1 MILVTGATGFLGSAL
16 VDLLVREHLPVRALV
31 RSPHKAAVL
40 PDVVERAPGDI
51 NDEASLRRA
60 MDGCEGVMHLAAA
73 VGLFTLEQARE
84 LNLGGTRR
92 VLEAARRA
100 GVRRFVYA
108 SSSAAII
115 AADGLVSETAPNRTA
130 LTDSYSITK
139 AEAEGLVFAAAAGG
153 FEACIVNIVNG
164 YGPCLAGPLSYN
176 TALVAAARGD
186 VEAITD
192 ARVGWVLA
200 EDVARG
206 HLLAYERGEPGK
218 RYLLCGEVMA
228 FPDIL
233 ERAAAIAGVPHHV
246 RRLPAGTPVD
256 AKAPFFYHRAA
267 SYGALGGVRIDDSQA
282 RALGFRPRT
291 VEEGLRITMPWLR
304 DGLPAV
310 SRQPSEQDAGTR

>member
-16 VDLLVREHLPVRALV
+16 VELLVGEGYPVRALV
-31 RSPHKAAVL
+31 RSPAKAAVL
-40 PDVVERAPGDI
+40 PAAAARAAGDI
-51 NDEASLRRA
+51 NDADSLQRA
-60 MDGCEGVMHLAAA
+60 MHGCEGVMHLAAA

-92 VLEAARRA
+92 VLEAAKRA
-100 GVRRFVYA
+100 GVRRFVYT

-115 AADGLVSETAPNRTA
+115 DATGLVSETAPNRTA
-130 LTDSYSITK
+130 LTDTYSITK
-139 AEAEGLVFAAAAGG
+139 AEAEGLILAAAAEG
-153 FEACIVNIVNG
+153 FHANIVNIVNG
-164 YGPCLAGPLSYN
+164 YGPCPAGPLSYN

-186 VEAITD
+186 VAAITD

-200 EDVARG
+200 EDVAWG
-206 HLLAYERGEPGK
+206 HLLAYERGEAGK

-233 ERAAAIAGVPHHV
+233 ERAAAIAGNPQQI

-256 AKAPFFYHRAA
+256 PQAPFFYHRAA

-282 RALGFRPRT
+282 RALGFRPRG
-291 VEEGLRITMPWLR
+291 VEDGLQLTMPWLHAEFSALSHR
-304 DGLPAV
+304 
-310 SRQPSEQDAGTR
+310 PSA